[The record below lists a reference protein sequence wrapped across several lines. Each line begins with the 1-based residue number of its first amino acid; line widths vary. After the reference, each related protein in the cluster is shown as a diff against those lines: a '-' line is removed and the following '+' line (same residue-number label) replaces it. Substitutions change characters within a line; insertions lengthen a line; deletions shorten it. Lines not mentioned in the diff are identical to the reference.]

1 MTLALV
7 IALALI
13 LANAL
18 YVAAEFAVLGTRVTQ
33 VQQLTVEGHQGARR
47 LLPVVSDTAR
57 LDTFIAVCQIG
68 ITVTSLVLGAF
79 GQATFAIALGDAL
92 IHSAGL
98 DTASA
103 RSLAALAVLVA
114 LTSTQVVFGEL
125 IPKTIALQF
134 PLRTALAT
142 FVPLRWSHVL
152 FAPFLPLLNGSGGW
166 VLRRMGVAGDRSHRH
181 VHAPEEIEMLVRESR
196 EGGQIEEGQRVR
208 LQRTLRLSR
217 RSVRQVMVPRRRIA
231 AVDRSAPAGE
241 LLDAVSGSPY
251 TRLIVQRGSL
261 EQVDGYL
268 HTKDLVRALARGR
281 TIEQLPD
288 LVRPL
293 TRVLSTCTLDDALA
307 QLRKR
312 RSRVALVVDSLGEI
326 EGLISI
332 EDVMRELVGALSDE
346 FKRDVGPLAPAQLEP
361 GVWRMPGRLALD
373 ELTEWARAEHID
385 PVWSDSAVET
395 LAGWLIERVG
405 LLPQLG
411 QRIAVGALEF
421 TIERLDGVAIEA
433 VRVERFTDA
442 GESND
447 G

>member
-1 MTLALV
+1 
-7 IALALI
+7 
-13 LANAL
+13 
-18 YVAAEFAVLGTRVTQ
+18 
-33 VQQLTVEGHQGARR
+33 
-47 LLPVVSDTAR
+47 
-57 LDTFIAVCQIG
+57 
-68 ITVTSLVLGAF
+68 
-79 GQATFAIALGDAL
+79 
-92 IHSAGL
+92 
-98 DTASA
+98 
-103 RSLAALAVLVA
+103 
-114 LTSTQVVFGEL
+114 
-125 IPKTIALQF
+125 
-134 PLRTALAT
+134 
-142 FVPLRWSHVL
+142 
-152 FAPFLPLLNGSGGW
+152 
-166 VLRRMGVAGDRSHRH
+166 
-181 VHAPEEIEMLVRESR
+181 
-196 EGGQIEEGQRVR
+196 
-208 LQRTLRLSR
+208 
-217 RSVRQVMVPRRRIA
+217 
-231 AVDRSAPAGE
+231 
-241 LLDAVSGSPY
+241 
-251 TRLIVQRGSL
+251 
-261 EQVDGYL
+261 
-268 HTKDLVRALARGR
+268 
-281 TIEQLPD
+281 
-288 LVRPL
+288 
-293 TRVLSTCTLDDALA
+293 VLSTCTLDDALA